1 MSIFNDWAEQ
11 ISNLYNHLPQNVQTV
26 ISDPLSI
33 ITLLGCIVILVVLV
47 KAKKIKFTPQ
57 LIARIGIALALA
69 TILKIFRIYHFPQGG
84 SITFGSMVPILLI
97 AFMYGP
103 QVGFLT
109 GFLYGMITLFMDPYI
124 LHPIQVLF
132 DYPLP
137 FLCLGIAGFLP
148 NKKYLGVILAVLG
161 RFICHFISGV
171 AFFGSFAPEGM
182 SPALY
187 SLSVNGPI
195 IGIEGIICLVI
206 IAALPIARIISVV
219 SNRKVTT

>member
-1 MSIFNDWAEQ
+1 MNIFNDWAKQ
-11 ISNLYNHLPQNVQTV
+11 FSKLYNHLPENVQTI
-26 ISDPLSI
+26 ISNPLSL
-33 ITLLGCIVILVVLV
+33 ITLLGCIAILVVLV

-69 TILKIFRIYHFPQGG
+69 TILKILRIYHFPQGG

-109 GFLYGMITLFMDPYI
+109 GFLYGMITLLMDPYI
-124 LHPIQVLF
+124 LHPVQVLF
-132 DYPLP
+132 DFPLP
-137 FLCLGIAGFLP
+137 FLCLGIAGFFP
-148 NKKYLGVILAVLG
+148 NKKYLGVTLAVLG

-187 SLSVNGPI
+187 SLSVNAPI
-195 IGIEGIICLVI
+195 IGLEGLICLVI
-206 IAALPIARIISVV
+206 VAALPMTRLISVV
-219 SNRKVTT
+219 SNNRVTT